1 MVIWVKTSRTA
12 NMAHHPRPSTPPVNR
27 DIRSSGMT
35 ALRFGA
41 GMADIMGACVANCI
55 PAAVICTAIR
65 GTVHSWGPELSN
77 LDPRA
82 SAMTAAAPA
91 AALPP
96 LIELDRATVVRGQVK
111 VLHGLSLR
119 IAQGQH
125 TALLGP
131 NGCGKSPFIKL
142 ITREL
147 YPLAQ
152 GDGSVA
158 VKVLGQNRWQ
168 VDRLRS
174 QLGIVTGDLSSNLAD
189 MPGLTVEQAVL
200 SGFFASYVVPAF
212 REVTAEMRTRVGETL
227 AMTGALS
234 LRERAYAEL
243 SAGETRRVL
252 IARALVNRPQALLLD
267 EPSMGLAPLMV
278 EKVFEVVRTIASE
291 GVTLLLIEENARLAL
306 ETSHRGYVMESG
318 EIILSG
324 PAGDMLHDPKVRAA
338 YLGESE

>member
-1 MVIWVKTSRTA
+1 MSSL
-12 NMAHHPRPSTPPVNR
+12 NPRITPAAPST
-27 DIRSSGMT
+27 DG
-35 ALRFGA
+35 
-41 GMADIMGACVANCI
+41 
-55 PAAVICTAIR
+55 
-65 GTVHSWGPELSN
+65 
-77 LDPRA
+77 
-82 SAMTAAAPA
+82 
-91 AALPP
+91 LPP

-131 NGCGKSPFIKL
+131 NGCGKSTFIKL

-152 GDGSVA
+152 TDGSVA

-174 QLGIVTGDLSSNLAD
+174 QLGIVTGDLSSNLSD

-212 REVTAEMRTRVGETL
+212 REITADMLARVGETL
-227 AMTGALS
+227 ALTGATA
-234 LRERAYAEL
+234 LRARAYAEL

-267 EPSMGLAPLMV
+267 EPSTGLDLVARQQLVATMRRLAQEGITLVLVTHHIEEVIPEIERVVLLRDGRVLADGNRDALLCDAPLSAVFGGPITVV
-278 EKVFEVVRTIASE
+278 EHD
-291 GVTLLLIEENARLAL
+291 GRLTA
-306 ETSHRGYVMESG
+306 Y
-318 EIILSG
+318 
-324 PAGDMLHDPKVRAA
+324 AG
-338 YLGESE
+338 

>member
-1 MVIWVKTSRTA
+1 MSSLDTPTRT
-12 NMAHHPRPSTPPVNR
+12 
-27 DIRSSGMT
+27 
-35 ALRFGA
+35 
-41 GMADIMGACVANCI
+41 
-55 PAAVICTAIR
+55 
-65 GTVHSWGPELSN
+65 
-77 LDPRA
+77 
-82 SAMTAAAPA
+82 AAPA
-91 AALPP
+91 APAGDVPP
-96 LIELDRATVVRGQVK
+96 LIELDQASVMRGQVK

-131 NGCGKSPFIKL
+131 NGCGKSTFIKL

-152 GDGSVA
+152 ADGRVA

-174 QLGIVTGDLSSNLAD
+174 QLGIVSGDLSSNLAD

-212 REVTAEMRTRVGETL
+212 REVSADMLARVGETL
-227 AMTGALS
+227 AMTGAS
-234 LRERAYAEL
+234 ALRGRAYAEL

-267 EPSMGLAPLMV
+267 EPSTGLDLVAREQLVATMRV
-278 EKVFEVVRTIASE
+278 LAQQGITLVL
-291 GVTLLLIEENARLAL
+291 VTHHIEEVIPEIERVVLLRDGRVLADGPRAELLRDEPLSAVFGGAITVVEQEGRLTA
-306 ETSHRGYVMESG
+306 Y
-318 EIILSG
+318 
-324 PAGDMLHDPKVRAA
+324 AG
-338 YLGESE
+338 

>member
-1 MVIWVKTSRTA
+1 
-12 NMAHHPRPSTPPVNR
+12 
-27 DIRSSGMT
+27 
-35 ALRFGA
+35 
-41 GMADIMGACVANCI
+41 
-55 PAAVICTAIR
+55 
-65 GTVHSWGPELSN
+65 
-77 LDPRA
+77 
-82 SAMTAAAPA
+82 MTAAPPVAEP
-91 AALPP
+91 PP

-131 NGCGKSPFIKL
+131 NGCGKSTFIKL

-147 YPLAQ
+147 YPLAL

-212 REVTAEMRTRVGETL
+212 REVTDDMRARVGETL

-267 EPSMGLAPLMV
+267 EPSTGLDLVAREQLVATMRV
-278 EKVFEVVRTIASE
+278 LAQQGITLVL
-291 GVTLLLIEENARLAL
+291 VTHHIEEIIPEIERVVLLRDGRVQADGTRAELLRSTPLSAVFGGAITVCEQEGRLTA
-306 ETSHRGYVMESG
+306 Y
-318 EIILSG
+318 
-324 PAGDMLHDPKVRAA
+324 AG
-338 YLGESE
+338 